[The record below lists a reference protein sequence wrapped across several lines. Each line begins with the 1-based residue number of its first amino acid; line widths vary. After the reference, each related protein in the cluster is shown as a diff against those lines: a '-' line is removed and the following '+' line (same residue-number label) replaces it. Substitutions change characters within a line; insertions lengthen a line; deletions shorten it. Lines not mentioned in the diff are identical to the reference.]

1 MMHLPSVARYIFYL
15 GYTDM
20 RKGFDSLS
28 GLVTNS
34 IRANPLTGD
43 IFIFINRRRTQ
54 LKLLHWEGDG
64 FTVYYKRLERGT
76 YEMPAS
82 QNNYNYITISFKQ
95 LQHIFQG
102 VTMKRNYQRKRYQHP
117 SNNC

>member
-1 MMHLPSVARYIFYL
+1 MRLLSTARYIFYL

-28 GLVTNS
+28 GLVTS
-34 IRANPLTGD
+34 DIHSNPLCGD

-54 LKLLHWEGDG
+54 LKLLQWEGDG

-76 YEMPAS
+76 YEMPVS
-82 QNNYNYITISFKQ
+82 QKDHCYVNVTSKQ
-95 LQHIFQG
+95 LQNIFQG
-102 VTMKRNYQRKRYQHP
+102 VTMKRKYQRKRYQHAA
-117 SNNC
+117 NYCW